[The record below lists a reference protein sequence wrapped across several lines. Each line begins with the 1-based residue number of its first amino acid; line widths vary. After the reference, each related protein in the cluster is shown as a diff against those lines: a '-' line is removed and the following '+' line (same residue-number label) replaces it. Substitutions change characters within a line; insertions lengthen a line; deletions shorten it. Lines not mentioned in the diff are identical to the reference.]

1 MCIICLK
8 PVKRAIPAPEMITAC
23 FMNNPDGAGIMYP
36 ENGEIRI
43 IKGLMTIQSVFEAL
57 KAIPDPKSIP
67 IVIHFRF
74 ATHGAKS
81 AENTHPFP
89 LSGDFN
95 ELRVLD
101 HYVKS
106 AIVHNGIMH
115 QYGSNS
121 ASLSDSAFFAKL
133 LSGLKTN
140 KAIERAIEAHK
151 NYGKFVVMVADG
163 EKGAEIIRVG
173 DFIKF
178 KGCFWS
184 NGGFR
189 RTVYQNNVETLS
201 FPTTGTIH
209 NITYD
214 DDDDINARFYAKYPA
229 FQRGT
234 QFAAQKIRE
243 FENQERN
250 KRRINSHLY
259 RLIDTKDLE
268 KDEKFREYLEKGEQ
282 GVIDL

>member
-36 ENGEIRI
+36 ETGEIRI
-43 IKGLMTIQSVFEAL
+43 IKGLMTIQSVNEAL

-101 HYVKS
+101 HSVKS

-151 NYGKFVVMVADG
+151 DYGKFVVMVADG
-163 EKGAEIIRVG
+163 ENKAKIIRVG

-189 RTVYQNNVETLS
+189 RSVYITEPVLTVSGNA
-201 FPTTGTIH
+201 TGFVGDVI
-209 NITYD
+209 YD
-214 DDDDINARFYAKYPA
+214 DENDINERFFSKYP
-229 FQRGT
+229 QYNSNSGYT
-234 QFAAQKIRE
+234 NYKLRE
-243 FENQERN
+243 FVKE
-250 KRRINSHLY
+250 
-259 RLIDTKDLE
+259 
-268 KDEKFREYLEKGEQ
+268 EKFRDYIEKQQTKE
-282 GVIDL
+282 VEI